1 MININEKQYEA
12 YDRRLRQQQ
21 KRDSYDESPSNRIS
35 RLMSSMGKMSEIA
48 AMLENGDGIKEIAD
62 YIYSI
67 NSELSLGE
75 AMQIAHNIVV
85 QYESPP

>member
-1 MININEKQYEA
+1 
-12 YDRRLRQQQ
+12 
-21 KRDSYDESPSNRIS
+21 
-35 RLMSSMGKMSEIA
+35 MSEIA